1 MAANDFNRR
10 FRDKILKLKDLLL
23 TKRTN
28 LWQDMFMARD
38 VDSVKAA
45 ARRLAS
51 LIQGHMD
58 AEGLTASQREK
69 NVRALERATA
79 KIGGSREKSEVRLGN
94 ARGRRVAASR

>member
-1 MAANDFNRR
+1 MAANDFNRD

-23 TKRTN
+23 TTRAR
-28 LWQDMFMARD
+28 LCQDRFMARD
-38 VDSVKAA
+38 VDHVEAA

-58 AEGLTASQREK
+58 AEGLTAPQREK
-69 NVRALERATA
+69 NVRALEKATA

-94 ARGRRVAASR
+94 GRGRRVAASR